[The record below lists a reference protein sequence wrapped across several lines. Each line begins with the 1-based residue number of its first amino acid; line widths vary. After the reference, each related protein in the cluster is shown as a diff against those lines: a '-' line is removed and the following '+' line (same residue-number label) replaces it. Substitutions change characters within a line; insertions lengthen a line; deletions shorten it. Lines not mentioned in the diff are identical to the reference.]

1 MNFTDVNEDIIVNI
15 INKLPNKNS
24 CGYDNFSTKIIKA
37 LKDSLIKPL
46 TLIINQIL
54 NTGVFPSQLKIAIV
68 IPIFKKDD
76 NKIFNN
82 YRPISLLPALS
93 KVVEKVICSQIN
105 NFFITNNL
113 FYDSQYGFRSGH
125 STEYAAI
132 EITDRI
138 IAAMDKNNIPLNV
151 YLDLSKAFD
160 TLDHA
165 ILLEKL
171 SHYGIRGNP
180 LKLISSYLENRQQF
194 VEFRNTK
201 SSILQISTGVP
212 QGSILGPLL
221 FLIYINDF
229 PSASSYFNFI
239 MYTDDITLYSNINS
253 PNENNIIRL
262 TETKINTE
270 LAKINEWLKINKL
283 SLNLKKSKYMVFKK
297 TSTTNINLTLKID
310 QVVIDRVEY
319 FNFLGLTIDSQMT
332 WKNHTDNIS
341 NKCMRVIGTL
351 NRIKHILPTQT
362 RILLYNSLILPHI
375 NYCIM
380 AWGYQSNRLFK
391 LQKRAIRIVAN
402 SKYNTHTEPLFKLY
416 RILKLADV
424 LTLQTMKVYHKFRN
438 NELPVYMQNWPLV
451 TNNEIHRYNTRTAT
465 DLHTFKY
472 RHTFAKKSL
481 RHYLVQTIDNTP
493 DNVYSK
499 FGTHSLNGFSNY
511 VKLHFINNYQDGCSI
526 PNCYICSRI

>member
-1 MNFTDVNEDIIVNI
+1 MKFTGDLTCWFNAFFVNVGPDQSRNIRYNGNKTHQTYLTQNHDIELNFTDVNEDIIVNI
-15 INKLPNKNS
+15 LNKLPNKNS
-24 CGYDNFSTKIIKA
+24 CGYDNFSTKITKA
-37 LKDSLIKPL
+37 LKDSLINPL

-54 NTGVFPSQLKIAIV
+54 NTGVFPSQLKIAKV

-76 NKIFNN
+76 NNIFNN
-82 YRPISLLPALS
+82 YRPILLLPVLS
-93 KVVEKVICSQIN
+93 KVVEKVICSLIN

-113 FYDSQYGFRSGH
+113 FYDSQYGFRPGH

-194 VEFRNTK
+194 VEFRNSK

-239 MYTDDITLYSNINS
+239 MYADDTTLYSNINS

-270 LAKINEWLKINKL
+270 LANINEWLKINKL
-283 SLNLKKSKYMVFKK
+283 SLN
-297 TSTTNINLTLKID
+297 
-310 QVVIDRVEY
+310 
-319 FNFLGLTIDSQMT
+319 
-332 WKNHTDNIS
+332 
-341 NKCMRVIGTL
+341 
-351 NRIKHILPTQT
+351 
-362 RILLYNSLILPHI
+362 
-375 NYCIM
+375 
-380 AWGYQSNRLFK
+380 
-391 LQKRAIRIVAN
+391 
-402 SKYNTHTEPLFKLY
+402 
-416 RILKLADV
+416 
-424 LTLQTMKVYHKFRN
+424 
-438 NELPVYMQNWPLV
+438 
-451 TNNEIHRYNTRTAT
+451 
-465 DLHTFKY
+465 
-472 RHTFAKKSL
+472 
-481 RHYLVQTIDNTP
+481 
-493 DNVYSK
+493 
-499 FGTHSLNGFSNY
+499 
-511 VKLHFINNYQDGCSI
+511 
-526 PNCYICSRI
+526 